1 MRIAK
6 PLSRRTFLFKSAAA
20 SAGVATAFT
29 IAGTKSSGQVI
40 GSNDAIRI
48 AVAGINGRGASH
60 IDGFSGVK
68 GTQVTY
74 LVDPDRRVFPGRL
87 EQVGKKFNGF
97 KPKTVQD
104 LRKALEDKEVDVVSI
119 ASTNH
124 WHALLA
130 IWACQAGKDVY
141 VEKPCSHNVFE
152 GRKLVEAARKYDRI
166 VQHGTQNR
174 SDNNWAKL
182 ANAARSEKYGKL
194 LVAYGYASK
203 PRGSI
208 GFKESKPVPP
218 EFDFDLW
225 LGPAQQQPYH
235 ENIVHYNWHWFWDFG
250 NGEIGN
256 QGVHQIDIARW
267 GMPAGATPKSVVSM
281 GGRFGY
287 EDQGQTPNT
296 QLTIIDFGGPK
307 LIFEDRGLVGRKPIS
322 GSGEPEP
329 SRVSNEFLCEGGM
342 LRDGK
347 FFANGSEKGEEIPA
361 SDPAPHP
368 GGPFG
373 NFIDAVR
380 SRKREQLNAE
390 ILEGHLSSVLCH
402 LGNISYRVGAG
413 ASLDTVPDSIAGHAR
428 SVQAFEEMRSHLV
441 KYVGLNPS
449 QSKFQLGRSLLW
461 NAEKESFGDP
471 EADKLLTRAYRS
483 PFIVPSKV

>member
-1 MRIAK
+1 MENSMRIAK

-182 ANAARSEKYGKL
+182 AGAARSEKYGKL

-307 LIFEDRGLVGRKPIS
+307 LIFEDRGLVGRKPVS

-342 LRDGK
+342 LR
-347 FFANGSEKGEEIPA
+347 KGRRD
-361 SDPAPHP
+361 S
-368 GGPFG
+368 G
-373 NFIDAVR
+373 VR
-380 SRKREQLNAE
+380 SCA
-390 ILEGHLSSVLCH
+390 SS
-402 LGNISYRVGAG
+402 
-413 ASLDTVPDSIAGHAR
+413 
-428 SVQAFEEMRSHLV
+428 
-441 KYVGLNPS
+441 
-449 QSKFQLGRSLLW
+449 GRSIW
-461 NAEKESFGDP
+461 KFHRRCSKP
-471 EADKLLTRAYRS
+471 KTRATECGNS
-483 PFIVPSKV
+483 